1 MVEQSQE
8 AKASHTS
15 VARDC
20 LDLHIL
26 SLLAS
31 EAPTSAYGY
40 DTAW

>member
-8 AKASHTS
+8 AKAPHTS

-20 LDLHIL
+20 PDLHIL

-31 EAPTSAYGY
+31 QAPVSAYGC